1 MPEKS
6 HSQVPTL
13 ENPRGTTPARQ
24 APTRLKSASSRRRM
38 QRGQGGEGKNTR
50 ARCRSIDDS
59 PHGWASTQRED
70 SPNLAHPS
78 FRKRVTSMNERD
90 GLGWP
95 AQRVEPR
102 FIHPTTAPGPLSS
115 HERNR
120 MCEARGATLPKETTM
135 GKLAYQTANRTPTI
149 QRDAKRWKH
158 TKRDERE
165 HDTQKCTDGFEGGCQ
180 GRQTMPKGA
189 HRSSITPPP
198 RSDASRRPPKAC
210 NSVIADP
217 LHRRP
222 PELHYW
228 Q

>member
-102 FIHPTTAPGPLSS
+102 FIQSHNRSRTAFISRKEQDVRGQRRHSAEGNDHGKARLSDS
-115 HERNR
+115 KQNTADSKRCQA
-120 MCEARGATLPKETTM
+120 MET
-135 GKLAYQTANRTPTI
+135 
-149 QRDAKRWKH
+149 H
-158 TKRDERE
+158 
-165 HDTQKCTDGFEGGCQ
+165 
-180 GRQTMPKGA
+180 
-189 HRSSITPPP
+189 
-198 RSDASRRPPKAC
+198 KAG
-210 NSVIADP
+210 
-217 LHRRP
+217 
-222 PELHYW
+222 
-228 Q
+228 